1 MASRVGPY
9 QCWFVGCTPRG
20 WWLVGQLSAC
30 HSIRDSQRSVLSD
43 GTASFSYTVQDINS
57 SILRRSGTGVGQ
69 ATDAADTRARRLSRG
84 GATRARVGEAA
95 SCSPQLAG
103 ACHVPPPRAT
113 APRIRFVWHT
123 RSLSLSGYVP
133 TCRAP
138 ALHTSTAMSQKYLPR
153 NGVRRG
159 V

>member
-1 MASRVGPY
+1 MASRGGRTNAGY
-9 QCWFVGCTPRG
+9 GCTPLLR
-20 WWLVGQLSAC
+20 LVARRPVVTAYVTANDRFFRTGPRLFVTQFKISTLLSSAA
-30 HSIRDSQRSVLSD
+30 V
-43 GTASFSYTVQDINS
+43 GPASGKQ
-57 SILRRSGTGVGQ
+57 Q
-69 ATDAADTRARRLSRG
+69 TRQQTRRLSRG